1 MPKLHQIIESHWQRP
16 RLPLTLLLWLP
27 ARLFQTASALRRYLY
42 RTGRLKSEKL
52 PVPVIVV
59 GNIHAG
65 GTGKTPV
72 TAALVKGL
80 QAQGLKV
87 GIVSRGYGR
96 QGGGVHVLHPRSTA
110 AEAGDEP
117 LMLYRQTAAPA
128 AVGSRRADAAR
139 ALLAAHPDLDAIV
152 ADDGLQHY
160 ALARDIEI
168 AVCPAA
174 DLARRNLDLLPNGG
188 LREPISRLAQA
199 DYVVISGSTEDTDA
213 APLRLPPEK
222 VFFSTVQTGAIY
234 RLADPGETFDTG
246 RLKTGK
252 TVALAAIAKPERF
265 FRSLRALG
273 IVPDETVSLPDH
285 AALSAAD
292 LPAAD
297 TVFVTE
303 KDAAKLSD
311 GPIPENVWVLPV
323 CAIIRP
329 DLAAQLAGRLK
340 NPQPVCEPNERTTP

>member
-1 MPKLHQIIESHWQRP
+1 MSKPHQTIERHWQRP
-16 RLPLTLLLWLP
+16 RLPLTLLLWPL
-27 ARLFQTASALRRYLY
+27 ARLFHTASALRRYLY

-110 AEAGDEP
+110 ADTGDEP

-128 AVGSRRADAAR
+128 AVGSRRADAGR
-139 ALLAAHPDLDAIV
+139 ALLAAHPDLDAVV

-168 AVCPAA
+168 AVFPAA

-234 RLADPGETFDTG
+234 RLADPAETFDKG
-246 RLKTGK
+246 RLKTQR
-252 TVALAAIAKPERF
+252 TAAIAAIARPERF
-265 FRSLRALG
+265 FQSLRDLG
-273 IVPDETVSLPDH
+273 ITPGKTVSLPDH
-285 AALSAAD
+285 AALTAAD
-292 LPAAD
+292 LPEAD
-297 TVFVTE
+297 AVFVTE

-311 GPIPENVWVLPV
+311 GHIPESIWVLPV

-329 DLAAQLAGRLK
+329 DLAAQIAGRLK
-340 NPQPVCEPNERTTP
+340 NT